1 MTPLRVLIVDDEP
14 LALERLRVA
23 FRSIDGADVVGT
35 AADGPA
41 ALEAVE
47 ALSPDLVVL
56 DVQMPGATGIQVAA
70 RLEEARRPEVV
81 FVTAFEHH
89 APDAFEVEAADYLL
103 KPVKFDRLRQAVE
116 RARRRRR
123 EREAAGRAAELEHE
137 VDALKAASAPAC
149 STYDQ
154 EIWVPGRHGMVR
166 VPVES
171 IDWIEAVR
179 DYALLHTPT
188 KSWIIRATMSG
199 LQSRL
204 DRAVM
209 VRVHRSAF
217 VRKQSVAGV
226 GRPGKGLI
234 TLTLRDGA
242 EVQVGPNYT
251 RSVLAALGLAEEPRE
266 LTPG

>member
-23 FRSIDGADVVGT
+23 FQGIDGAEVVGS
-35 AADGPA
+35 ASDGSS
-41 ALEAVE
+41 ALSAIET
-47 ALSPDLVVL
+47 LSPDLVVL

-70 RLEEARRPEVV
+70 RLEDAHRPEIV

-123 EREAAGRAAELEHE
+123 ERDAAGRAAELETE
-137 VDALKAASAPAC
+137 VDALKAAAAPSASP
-149 STYDQ
+149 YDA
-154 EIWVPGRHGMVR
+154 EIWAPGRHGLVR
-166 VPVES
+166 VAVTS
-171 IDWIEAVR
+171 IDWIEAAR

-188 KSWIIRATMSG
+188 KSWILRITMAA
-199 LQSRL
+199 LQTKL
-204 DRAVM
+204 DPAVM
-209 VRVHRSAF
+209 LRVHRSAF
-217 VRKQSVAGV
+217 VRKDAVASV

-234 TLTLRDGA
+234 ALTLKDGT

-251 RSVLAALGLAEEPRE
+251 RAVLAALGL
-266 LTPG
+266 TPP